1 MFLSHYIFRKRL
13 KENDIALMNIKFGTK
28 FIIALSDIFKKI
40 ARTGRFYFE
49 KWHPVTCNL
58 FK

>member
-1 MFLSHYIFRKRL
+1 MMCIYSV
-13 KENDIALMNIKFGTK
+13 NIKFGTN
-28 FIIALSDIFKKI
+28 FIIALCDVFNKI

-49 KWHPVTCNL
+49 KCYPVTCNL